1 MAISL
6 CIPPR
11 QGELCA
17 PVRFDLTGEHTF
29 LELTSRHRVTK
40 VEQDEVKGTVAV
52 WVDITD
58 PETSRP
64 VHVRFSVLPLGD
76 EISPR
81 SRLLGEI
88 ERDGERLGVYG
99 TYLGVVSEEN

>member
-1 MAISL
+1 MTAVPHGRRPSVRTL
-6 CIPPR
+6 RMHSFTGDFKGAAELAALIPGARWERIP
-11 QGELCA
+11 
-17 PVRFDLTGEHTF
+17 
-29 LELTSRHRVTK
+29 
-40 VEQDEVKGTVAV
+40 
-52 WVDITD
+52 D

-64 VHVRFSVLPLGD
+64 VHVRFSVLPLGG